1 MPEGVID
8 MSNKSVRDLQ
18 TFLRRI
24 ALSDKS
30 VSPVIPDGIFGEQT
44 ENSVKSFQQAY
55 NLPVTGIADY
65 ATWQKITDVHNFI
78 VDNENEPDGVVVFY
92 NYILPINEGD
102 SNPYVYLL
110 QGILNV
116 LASVNNGFIPV
127 DITGTHDE
135 KSVNAVRKIQEISGG
150 EQTGIVDKQTWN
162 NISGL
167 YNFIHTRK

>member
-1 MPEGVID
+1 

-30 VSPVIPDGIFGEQT
+30 VSPVVPDGIFGEQT

-65 ATWQKITDVHNFI
+65 DTWQKITDVHKFI
-78 VDNENEPDGVVVFY
+78 VNNENEPDGVIAFY
-92 NYILPINEGD
+92 NYILPLNEGD

-116 LASVNNGFIPV
+116 LSSLNNGFLPV
-127 DITGTHDE
+127 DITGIHDE
-135 KSVNAVRKIQEISGG
+135 KSINAVKKIQEISGT
-150 EQTGIVDKQTWN
+150 EKNGIVDKQTWN
-162 NISGL
+162 NISAL
-167 YNFIHTRK
+167 YNFVHNEK